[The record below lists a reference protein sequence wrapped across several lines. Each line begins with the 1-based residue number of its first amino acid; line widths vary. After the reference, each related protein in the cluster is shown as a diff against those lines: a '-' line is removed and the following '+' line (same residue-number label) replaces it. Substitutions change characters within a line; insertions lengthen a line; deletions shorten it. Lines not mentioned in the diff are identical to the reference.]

1 MLSRRLEEEVWALD
15 RCAGCGLCVALCAK
29 GMLFWGTDE
38 SPTLEKREKALGL
51 SHTTLDSCSF
61 CPRFCEE
68 GCPRLDEEWRAL
80 EPWRVVSVRTR
91 GIIQS
96 GEPTEVI
103 KHLLVAA
110 LSAGLIDGALLND
123 MDPWRLVPV
132 TRVATTV
139 AEIVDTIGLSSL
151 WAPTLTALNEAI
163 FEKKLQN
170 LAIVGTPC
178 VSQSL
183 RKLRGAQNGRL
194 DPYQR
199 ALRLSIATFCTGVYR
214 PELVKDLLV
223 DELGID
229 VQQIR
234 RLEARPREEQLM
246 AVLWDGSTKAIPLSE
261 VEGYTRR
268 GCARCDDYVG
278 ESADLAVGTLGARE
292 GFCTLIVRSQAGEI
306 CLRNALAFGLLEA
319 AEEVDHAALRR
330 ASEDKERRKR
340 AQAFDSLM
348 VMMLDALDEPRKRV
362 EAKQAFVRLYEVKKT
377 AASAREEENCH
388 VTCAQC

>member
-1 MLSRRLEEEVWALD
+1 M
-15 RCAGCGLCVALCAK
+15 
-29 GMLFWGTDE
+29 
-38 SPTLEKREKALGL
+38 
-51 SHTTLDSCSF
+51 
-61 CPRFCEE
+61 
-68 GCPRLDEEWRAL
+68 
-80 EPWRVVSVRTR
+80 
-91 GIIQS
+91 
-96 GEPTEVI
+96 
-103 KHLLVAA
+103 
-110 LSAGLIDGALLND
+110 
-123 MDPWRLVPV
+123 
-132 TRVATTV
+132 
-139 AEIVDTIGLSSL
+139 
-151 WAPTLTALNEAI
+151 
-163 FEKKLQN
+163 
-170 LAIVGTPC
+170 GTPC
-178 VSQSL
+178 VSQAL

-319 AEEVDHAALRR
+319 TEEVDHLALRR

-340 AQAFDSLM
+340 AQAFDNLM

-377 AASAREEENCH
+377 AASTREEENCH

>member
-1 MLSRRLEEEVWALD
+1 
-15 RCAGCGLCVALCAK
+15 
-29 GMLFWGTDE
+29 MLFWGTDE
-38 SPTLEKREKALGL
+38 SPILEKREKALGL

-91 GIIQS
+91 GIIRS
-96 GEPTEVI
+96 GEASEVI

-139 AEIVDTIGLSSL
+139 AEIVDTIGMSSL
-151 WAPTLTALNEAI
+151 WTPTLTALNEAI
-163 FEKKLQN
+163 FENKLQN

-178 VSQSL
+178 VSQAL
-183 RKLRGAQNGRL
+183 RKLRGAQNSRL
-194 DPYQR
+194 DPYRR

-214 PELVKDLLV
+214 PELVEDLLV

-246 AVLWDGSTKAIPLSE
+246 AVLWDGSTKAIPLSA

-278 ESADLAVGTLGARE
+278 ESADLAVGTLGAKE
-292 GFCTLIVRSQAGEI
+292 GFCTVIVRSQAGEI

-319 AEEVDHAALRR
+319 TEEVDHAALRR

-340 AQAFDSLM
+340 AQAFDNLM

-377 AASAREEENCH
+377 AASTREEENCH